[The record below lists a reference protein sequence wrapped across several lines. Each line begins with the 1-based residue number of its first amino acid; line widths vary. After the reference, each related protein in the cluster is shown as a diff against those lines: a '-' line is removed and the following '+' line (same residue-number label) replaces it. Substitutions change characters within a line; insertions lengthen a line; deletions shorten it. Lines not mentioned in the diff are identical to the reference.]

1 MVQAK
6 FRFIGHGVYSL
17 AEASRLTK
25 VPVRNI
31 ERWARG
37 YHYTYRGTERFSPPI
52 IGTGLG
58 QRGKEPI
65 LEFRD
70 IMEIRFLSAFRAAG
84 VSWHVIRRV
93 AAKVHQHIKHTHPFA
108 TKIFRTDGSHILL
121 ELIRFDEKDHQL
133 VDLLNDQFEW
143 EKLVRAYL
151 IEEKVEFNDEE
162 EPSRWWPLGV
172 SRQVVVDPDRAF
184 GAPIVATQGVPTYL
198 LAKGVGLEND
208 VSAVA
213 RWYRVEE
220 DAVRDAVD
228 FENGVRAA
236 AS

>member
-70 IMEIRFLSAFRAAG
+70 IMEIRFLSAF
-84 VSWHVIRRV
+84 
-93 AAKVHQHIKHTHPFA
+93 
-108 TKIFRTDGSHILL
+108 
-121 ELIRFDEKDHQL
+121 
-133 VDLLNDQFEW
+133 
-143 EKLVRAYL
+143 
-151 IEEKVEFNDEE
+151 
-162 EPSRWWPLGV
+162 
-172 SRQVVVDPDRAF
+172 
-184 GAPIVATQGVPTYL
+184 
-198 LAKGVGLEND
+198 
-208 VSAVA
+208 
-213 RWYRVEE
+213 
-220 DAVRDAVD
+220 
-228 FENGVRAA
+228 
-236 AS
+236 